1 MWLVA
6 RKYQVLPEPQAEWYL
21 NVSMK
26 SESTNIHFQV
36 SRINNHTKI
45 QIIVG

>member
-6 RKYQVLPEPQAEWYL
+6 RKYQVLPEPQAEYL

-26 SESTNIHFQV
+26 SESTNFHFQV
-36 SRINNHTKI
+36 TRINNHTKI